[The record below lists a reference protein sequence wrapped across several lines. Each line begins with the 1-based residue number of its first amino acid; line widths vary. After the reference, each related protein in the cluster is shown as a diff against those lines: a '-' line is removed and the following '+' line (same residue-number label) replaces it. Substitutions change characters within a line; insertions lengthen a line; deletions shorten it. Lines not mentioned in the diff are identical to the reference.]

1 MFNENT
7 NKYEGCIYCIT
18 NRANLKKY
26 VGQTTR
32 DINIRFKQHKSD
44 SKNLKRSIY
53 LYSDARDCGWDIFDV
68 FEVERIEADTLS
80 ELKRI
85 LNEKEIYYISD
96 YNTLYPNGYNI
107 SKGGWLLKNTFA
119 TCKVYKFDSNGILI
133 SEYSS
138 MADAAENNHLSQADI
153 SNCCN
158 GKKVA
163 TVGGFYWSKTPEFP
177 RKLKVKRQKK
187 KIAVYDLDNKF
198 IKSFDSIT
206 NAAIEMFNDVKK
218 RTNISNCLSG
228 ETKTAYGYIWK
239 YC

>member
-18 NRANLKKY
+18 NRTNLKKY

-32 DINIRFKQHKSD
+32 DINTRFRQHKSD

-53 LYSDARDCGWDIFDV
+53 LYSDARDYGWNIFDI

-85 LNEKEIYYISD
+85 LNEKEINYISN

-107 SKGGWLLKNTFA
+107 SKGGWLLKNTFS
-119 TCKVYKFDSNGILI
+119 TCKVYKFDSNGTLI
-133 SEYSS
+133 SEYQS
-138 MADAAENNHLSQADI
+138 MADAAENNNLSQADI

-163 TVGGFYWSKTPEFP
+163 TVGGFYWSKIPEFP
-177 RKLKVKRQKK
+177 NELKIKQQKK
-187 KIAVYDLDNKF
+187 KIAAYSLENKF

-206 NAAIEMFNDVKK
+206 NAAIEMFGNAKK
-218 RTNISNCLSG
+218 SSNISNCLSG
-228 ETKTAYGYIWK
+228 ITKTAYGYIWK